1 MDSRARLYEQM
12 LTIREF
18 ETVLL
23 DKFSTGVFPGTTHTS
38 LGQEANAV
46 GVLNNAAEK
55 DVVVSN
61 HRCHGHF
68 LAYGG
73 DPQALFAELMGK
85 PSGVCGGV
93 GGSQHLHW
101 HNFYSNGIQGGTV
114 AMATGMALAE
124 KQADSGAIV
133 FDFLGDGTM
142 GEGLVYECLNMASLW
157 SLPILYIVEN
167 NHIAQTTPDAV
178 AIAGTIPDRFTA
190 FGIPVTHLDSYDV
203 VEIQDAAQKLVR
215 EVRRESAPRA
225 LVIETT
231 RLGTHS
237 KGDDTRSKEELNVLW
252 TLRDPVE
259 FHGLFLDEQDRW
271 EIQKKVMAKV
281 ETAFEAALAMPGG
294 RV

>member
-18 ETVLL
+18 ETALL
-23 DKFSTGVFPGTTHTS
+23 EKFSTGVFPGTTHTS

-46 GVLNNAAEK
+46 GVLNNAAEN

-85 PSGVCGGV
+85 PSGVCGGI

-101 HNFYSNGIQGGTV
+101 RNFYSNGIQGGTV

-124 KQADSGAIV
+124 KQAGSGAVV
-133 FDFLGDGTM
+133 FDFLGDGTL
-142 GEGLVYECLNMASLW
+142 GEGIVYECLNMASLW

-167 NHIAQTTPDAV
+167 NHIAQTTPNKA
-178 AIAGTIPDRFTA
+178 AIAGSIPDRFTA

-203 VEIQDAAQKLVR
+203 LEIQDEAQKLVR
-215 EVRRESAPRA
+215 EVRRERFPRA
-225 LVIETT
+225 LVIETA

-237 KGDDTRSKEELNVLW
+237 KGDDTRSAEELNVLW

-259 FHGLFLDEQDRW
+259 FHGLFMDEQERW
-271 EIQKKVMAKV
+271 EIQKRVMAKV
-281 ETAFEAALAMPGG
+281 GAAYEAALAMPGG
-294 RV
+294 RA